1 MSLRGEK
8 RRRINLTI
16 EHATL
21 KIQISN
27 QRTVVLRYQAQP
39 IRITNQLNKRE
50 RNKNIFLKKEKEK
63 GKRKLYSYKK
73 SNHYNHRISFWVL
86 WEKN

>member
-1 MSLRGEK
+1 MSLRGDK

-39 IRITNQLNKRE
+39 IRITNQLNKTERKKKFSKNKKRE
-50 RNKNIFLKKEKEK
+50 NVKSIDIKTRIIIVIEFPFGSYGKKLK
-63 GKRKLYSYKK
+63 
-73 SNHYNHRISFWVL
+73 
-86 WEKN
+86 